1 VICKKFSNSSCRLSI
16 YSKRWKD
23 VKLLEE
29 ERALAFH
36 HTVVQLTRVRH
47 NIQSAVAFLTTRVEA
62 PDEDDWRKLKRV
74 LNYLNGTKYLKLKL
88 SIEDLG
94 LLKWYMDGS
103 HNMHWDWKGH
113 DRAMLMLGKGATSSY
128 SQKAKLNTWSST
140 ETELVVADRGRLNIH
155 CHRP

>member
-1 VICKKFSNSSCRLSI
+1 M
-16 YSKRWKD
+16 
-23 VKLLEE
+23 
-29 ERALAFH
+29 AFH

-103 HNMHWDWKGH
+103 HNMHWD
-113 DRAMLMLGKGATSSY
+113 
-128 SQKAKLNTWSST
+128 
-140 ETELVVADRGRLNIH
+140 
-155 CHRP
+155 